1 MMCAHNIIMIDPSG
15 NYVLLN
21 DIEGRL
27 GEGILWYHHFFGLE
41 HQVPSIANEH
51 QELSTCG
58 LELGTPSIAISDP
71 WCSKQDR
78 LSILGGDLHLL
89 SALLC
94 TESCIC
100 TAQVST
106 MMTTT

>member
-41 HQVPSIANEH
+41 HQVPSIAN
-51 QELSTCG
+51 
-58 LELGTPSIAISDP
+58 GT
-71 WCSKQDR
+71 WNTKYR
-78 LSILGGDLHLL
+78 Y
-89 SALLC
+89 
-94 TESCIC
+94 
-100 TAQVST
+100 
-106 MMTTT
+106 

>member
-1 MMCAHNIIMIDPSG
+1 MIDPDG

-41 HQVPSIANEH
+41 HQVPSIANRKP
-51 QELSTCG
+51 STIDFWF
-58 LELGTPSIAISDP
+58 GTWNTKYRYNSDP

-100 TAQVST
+100 KAQVST